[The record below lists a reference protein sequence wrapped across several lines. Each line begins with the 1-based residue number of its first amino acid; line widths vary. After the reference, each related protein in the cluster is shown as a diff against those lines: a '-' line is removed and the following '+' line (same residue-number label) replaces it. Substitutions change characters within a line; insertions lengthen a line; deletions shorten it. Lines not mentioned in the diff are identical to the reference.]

1 MTSPKSMASLSPLR
15 GRGHAPRSTYRL
27 AQWSIQVFAFVS
39 GVTAAIVAVSDDL
52 LFGYGL
58 VECFENYL
66 FLIGLAPCVQKN
78 LHRTTTNKWPDLVIT
93 GFEQTILLNRGYGL
107 AFWSINH

>member
-1 MTSPKSMASLSPLR
+1 MTSPKSMASLSPL
-15 GRGHAPRSTYRL
+15 GGLGPAPRSSYRL
-27 AQWSIQVFAFVS
+27 SQWSIQVFAFIS
-39 GVTAAIVAVSDDL
+39 GVTAAIVAVADDL

-78 LHRTTTNKWPDLVIT
+78 LHRTTTNKWPDLMIT
-93 GFEQTILLNRGYGL
+93 GFDQTNLLNRGYGL
-107 AFWSINH
+107 AFGSINH